1 MKQVMQARFR
11 PLSLAVLAG
20 SVTLAGCGGGSE
32 DSAAVTDAQSA
43 VQETASTATAAAP
56 PAPAVLEHTLV
67 PLPGLEAEA
76 PTLTRKT
83 TIVLETTTGDLRVE
97 VYPEAAP
104 NAAQRFVELVES
116 GFFDNTPISRV
127 VPDFVAQFG
136 INWREGHKDWQERNF
151 DDDPT
156 WFALERGTLAFAKA
170 GPDTNS
176 TQVFINFKD
185 NSHLAVPQYNF
196 TVFGKVVAGM
206 EAVDAFL
213 QVGDPSGGLSQGR
226 LWNDGEA
233 YLAELPVQPSM
244 ILGARVVD
252 TQP

>member
-1 MKQVMQARFR
+1 MKHLSDFR
-11 PLSLAVLAG
+11 LRMLSPAVLAG
-20 SVTLAGCGGGSE
+20 TLVLAACGSGDDAANAPTAQGSTPE
-32 DSAAVTDAQSA
+32 VASSDSAA
-43 VQETASTATAAAP
+43 
-56 PAPAVLEHTLV
+56 PALPAVLEHSLV
-67 PLPGLEAEA
+67 PLPGLEGEV

-83 TIVLETTTGDLRVE
+83 TIVMETTTGDLLVE

-116 GFFDNTPISRV
+116 GFYDNTPISRV

-136 INWREGHKDWQERNF
+136 INWREGHRDWQERNF

-170 GPDTNS
+170 GADTNS

-196 TVFGKVVAGM
+196 TVFGKVVEGM

-226 LWNDGEA
+226 LWTDGDA

-244 ILGARVVD
+244 ILGARVIGSE
-252 TQP
+252 P

>member
-20 SVTLAGCGGGSE
+20 SLALAGCGGSE
-32 DSAAVTDAQSA
+32 DNAAVTDAPTE
-43 VQETASTATAAAP
+43 VQEATSTATAAAP

-136 INWREGHKDWQERNF
+136 INWREGHRDWQERNF
-151 DDDPT
+151 ADDPT

-213 QVGDPSGGLSQGR
+213 QVGDPSGGLNQGQ

>member
-1 MKQVMQARFR
+1 MKQVNQPRLR
-11 PLSLAVLAG
+11 SLSLAVLAG
-20 SVTLAGCGGGSE
+20 TLLLAGCGASDENADTAAGTQGDAGSE
-32 DSAAVTDAQSA
+32 SASGTTAQ
-43 VQETASTATAAAP
+43 
-56 PAPAVLEHTLV
+56 APAVLEHDLV
-67 PLPGLEAEA
+67 PLPGLEAEV
-76 PTLTRKT
+76 PELTRKT
-83 TIVLETTTGDLRVE
+83 TIVLETTTGDLVVE

-116 GFFDNTPISRV
+116 GFYDNTPISRV

-136 INWREGHKDWQERNF
+136 INWREGHRDWQERNF
-151 DDDPT
+151 NDDPT
-156 WFALERGTLAFAKA
+156 LFALERGTLAFAKA

-196 TVFGKVVAGM
+196 TVFGKVVEGM
-206 EAVDAFL
+206 DAVDAFL

-233 YLAELPVQPSM
+233 YLAELPVPPSM
-244 ILGARVVD
+244 ILEARVVD